1 MNSDDSY
8 RRILEGLTRRE
19 FLSLGAMAA
28 GGALIG
34 CAANPVTGK
43 SQLMLV
49 SEEQEIQIDRQNS
62 PQQFSADYGTLQDKT
77 LNSYVGEV
85 GKRLVPYTHRPQMP
99 YRLVGVNAVYINAYA
114 FPGGSIAATRGI
126 LLSLDN
132 EAELAGLLGHE
143 LGHVNAR
150 HTAEQVSKG
159 TLAQLAISG
168 LAAYAGT
175 YGAAV
180 GNAASALGQISA
192 GALLASY
199 SRENEREADA
209 LGMAYMV
216 KAGYGPAGFVGL
228 MKMLNGLNKRKPGIA
243 DLFFSTHPMSDER
256 LATTVKAAD
265 TTYSAFRNQPVGRE
279 RYMDRT
285 AALRRIKGAI
295 EAMQRG
301 SEEIEREKY
310 PAAEQELRQALRQAP
325 QDYTALVMMAKAMM
339 LQDNYREGLKYA
351 EQAKTVYPGEAQAVH
366 LSGMG
371 KIRLKQ
377 FEGAYAEFAA
387 CDKLLPGNPNTVF
400 LMGYSLEGMQDTRRA
415 AEAYARYLKAVN
427 QGPQA
432 QHAYTRLV
440 EWGYVKPQ

>member
-1 MNSDDSY
+1 MKSDDSY
-8 RRILEGLTRRE
+8 RGILEGLTRRE

-49 SEEQEIQIDRQNS
+49 SEEQEIQADRQNS
-62 PQQFSADYGTLQDKT
+62 PQQFSADYGILQDKA
-77 LNSYVGEV
+77 LDAYIGDI
-85 GKRLVPYTHRPQMP
+85 GRRLVPYTHRPQMP
-99 YRLVGVNAVYINAYA
+99 YHMVGVNAVYINAYA

-150 HTAEQVSKG
+150 HTAEQMSKG

-209 LGMAYMV
+209 LGMEYMV

-228 MKMLNGLNKRKPGIA
+228 MKMLNGLNKSKPGIA

-256 LATTVKAAD
+256 LSTAVKAAD
-265 TTYSAFRNQPVGRE
+265 TTYATFRNQPLGRD

-285 AALRRIKGAI
+285 ASLRRIKGAI

-301 SEEIEREKY
+301 SEAMAREKY
-310 PAAEQELRQALRQAP
+310 PAAEQELHQALRQAP

-339 LQDNYREGLKYA
+339 LQDNYQEGLKYA
-351 EQAKTVYPGEAQAVH
+351 EQAKTAYPGEAQAVH
-366 LSGMG
+366 LTGMG
-371 KIRLKQ
+371 KIRLRQ

-387 CDKLLPGNPNTVF
+387 CDRLLPGNPNTVF

-415 AEAYARYLKAVN
+415 ADAYARYLRAVN

-432 QHAYTRLV
+432 QHAYKRLV
-440 EWGYVKPQ
+440 EWGYIKPQ